1 MLSLLSPTASQ
12 AFQFP
17 SRLPLVVRSLLRN
30 RRWGSTDE
38 DRIIASSS
46 SSPLF
51 QQQQQ
56 QSAFPKNQASSS
68 SSARWNWLGKTQEPS
83 PTTTTTQQQSKT
95 RAWAGPKMRSKPKKQ
110 KQPRE
115 PRPPVGK
122 VCRVV
127 ALSDGMIPL
136 SRVPQRLQEDPYI
149 LRKMDDLYHAM
160 SHEETRRLRYMD
172 RPDVQGIEFFDEVEE
187 RRLVSVVRNSLEDAG
202 FELLSQR
209 DMDLCN
215 SLNAGYLLRLSI
227 VPDVKDLDPDVAQE
241 FYPEWF
247 TGKNATSSTKD
258 LLYEGKVLI
267 YWRGYDTEVTQ
278 GRLLLAKLDYVQ
290 TKLIQSAAYS
300 VRTRLTSVERLV
312 VRVVRRVTRATL
324 AWSLGRTRA
333 AVDALPLLHA
343 LGVRRQL
350 RRLRPSAAR
359 RQGQQPSNQ
368 DDDSFFQLTRY
379 GGSKQRIRG
388 VDPLEPFLIYESDA
402 EEYCSIHFDDI
413 PKNPVVNGAGANGSS
428 ASSVTVNGGLSNST
442 IMDAMDEEFYEC
454 INHSE
459 LRCPYDQDVDT
470 LPPMQLLRRVS
481 INNVVD
487 LFSREGWRN
496 LFSSLFAK
504 TELVEPTY
512 KEVVVIWRPKRTEP
526 KPLIKTPQFVY
537 EVADLF
543 DLEGLEPKP
552 KPRPKPLPL
561 QIRTFDGTPLANLN
575 AVFPKSKLVFRP
587 ADAFVF
593 DLISVV
599 SLGLVFTSQRFDNAK
614 LDFLAIVSVTV
625 WVVRLALRYSNKL
638 ARYDLLVKNFLTSK
652 ISHRNAGAL
661 KYLAAEAGSQR
672 AIRAA
677 LVHDWLCQ
685 QSKSPNASDA
695 LYVDRILTEGP
706 SEINELVKD
715 KQADVDMQAALND
728 LEDLNLLKVDRE
740 WNGRSRVVVT
750 CAPSLAESRLRQ
762 AWNDIFQGG
771 LSLNFLTG
779 RR

>member
-1 MLSLLSPTASQ
+1 M
-12 AFQFP
+12 
-17 SRLPLVVRSLLRN
+17 
-30 RRWGSTDE
+30 
-38 DRIIASSS
+38 
-46 SSPLF
+46 
-51 QQQQQ
+51 
-56 QSAFPKNQASSS
+56 
-68 SSARWNWLGKTQEPS
+68 
-83 PTTTTTQQQSKT
+83 
-95 RAWAGPKMRSKPKKQ
+95 
-110 KQPRE
+110 
-115 PRPPVGK
+115 VGK

-172 RPDVQGIEFFDEVEE
+172 RPDIQGIEFFDQVEE
-187 RRLVSVVRNSLEDAG
+187 RKLVSVVRNSLEDAG

-227 VPDVKDLDPDVAQE
+227 VPDVKDLDPDIAQE

-247 TGKNATSSTKD
+247 TGENATSTKD

-267 YWRGYDTEVTQ
+267 YWRGYDTEVTR

-290 TKLIQSAAYS
+290 TKLVQSAAYS

-333 AVDALPLLHA
+333 TVDALPLLHA
-343 LGVRRQL
+343 LGIRRQL

-359 RQGQQPSNQ
+359 RQGQQPSSQ
-368 DDDSFFQLTRY
+368 DNDSFFQLTRY

-402 EEYCSIHFDDI
+402 EEYCSVRFDDI
-413 PKNPVVNGAGANGSS
+413 PKNPVVNGAAANGSS
-428 ASSVTVNGGLSNST
+428 ASVDGGLSNNT
-442 IMDAMDEEFYEC
+442 IMDAMDEELYEC

-512 KEVVVIWRPKRTEP
+512 KEVVVIWRPKRPEP

-552 KPRPKPLPL
+552 KTRSKPLPL

-575 AVFPKSKLVFRP
+575 AVFPKSKFVFRP

-593 DLISVV
+593 DLISIV
-599 SLGLVFTSQRFDNAK
+599 SLGLVVTSQRFDNAK

-625 WVVRLALRYSNKL
+625 WAN
-638 ARYDLLVKNFLTSK
+638 
-652 ISHRNAGAL
+652 
-661 KYLAAEAGSQR
+661 
-672 AIRAA
+672 IRPA
-677 LVHDWLCQ
+677 
-685 QSKSPNASDA
+685 
-695 LYVDRILTEGP
+695 
-706 SEINELVKD
+706 
-715 KQADVDMQAALND
+715 
-728 LEDLNLLKVDRE
+728 
-740 WNGRSRVVVT
+740 
-750 CAPSLAESRLRQ
+750 
-762 AWNDIFQGG
+762 
-771 LSLNFLTG
+771 
-779 RR
+779 